1 MLNFIKKYSKWATIF
16 VLGVALIAVYKTF
29 DSFEYLLNILSHIT
43 DAIKPFII
51 AFVIAYL
58 LNIPAKRLNR
68 LIDKKAK
75 SEKVKKRAN
84 AISIACVYILFILAI
99 LATLGALLPA
109 IYRNLLEM
117 YNNIPQLVSAC
128 VRFLNRMDGLR
139 KLGLNAEKITQ
150 MITGFLDLSEIGKYA
165 SGLVSITSSLLD
177 IFIALIASIYMLLD
191 KDRILKGLNRIASLF
206 SDRKKYKGFMA
217 HCANVNTIFTQ
228 YIYARVICCLIV
240 AVTSTILLLIMGEP
254 YALLLGIF
262 IGFMDMIPYFGSII
276 SWAVSA
282 VLMLISGGVFH
293 ALWCSILLL
302 ILQQIDGNVIAPKVM
317 GTRLEISPLTI
328 IVAVSVGGS
337 LFGFIGM
344 LISVPVVAILRAIAT
359 ELLEAREAAQKVK
372 KAKNND
378 ETEDLDGDGEA
389 DDEDISI

>member
-1 MLNFIKKYSKWATIF
+1 
-16 VLGVALIAVYKTF
+16 
-29 DSFEYLLNILSHIT
+29 
-43 DAIKPFII
+43 
-51 AFVIAYL
+51 
-58 LNIPAKRLNR
+58 
-68 LIDKKAK
+68 
-75 SEKVKKRAN
+75 
-84 AISIACVYILFILAI
+84 
-99 LATLGALLPA
+99 
-109 IYRNLLEM
+109 
-117 YNNIPQLVSAC
+117 
-128 VRFLNRMDGLR
+128 MDGLR